1 MTSDMIKCRDPK
13 LGPGATLTE
22 EEANALSGVDG
33 SPNPQKLPEL
43 NKRDD
48 EKVIEGNYGSYI
60 ILGQDRL
67 NNDKE
72 KVYGGGRGQDGC
84 FASAHIDLVAGL
96 DSVSQYLNRTPTLP
110 KNPTSDRDAARV
122 YISQNCDVDDQF
134 QCPLGTLGNVRGRSA
149 VVAKAD
155 QVRIIGRNGI
165 KIISGTDTINSKGRK
180 LRSVAPI
187 DIIAGSE
194 YGMYGQKP
202 GDVVLPSGF
211 PMMQPLARGFHLEEC
226 LKQMFSAIQLLTG
239 ALDFFYQHQQT
250 YNNVIMS
257 HTHPDYVSEAIS
269 LFVSSFGGGKPTEKL
284 YFMGQT
290 GFAKTLPA
298 GVKMGALGI
307 KIKKNFLDLAA
318 VNKLL
323 QLEFLAPNARKSI
336 LSRHIRIN

>member
-1 MTSDMIKCRDPK
+1 MTSNMIKCRDPK
-13 LGPGATLTE
+13 LGPGSTLTE
-22 EEANALSGVDG
+22 EERGAFAGVDG

-48 EKVIEGNYGSYI
+48 EKVIGGNYGSYI
-60 ILGQDRL
+60 ILGSDRL
-67 NNDKE
+67 NNDEIK
-72 KVYGGGRGQDGC
+72 KYGKGRGQQGC
-84 FASAHIDLVAGL
+84 FASAHIDLIAGL
-96 DSVSQYLNRTPTLP
+96 DSASQYLNRVPTLP

-134 QCPLGTLGNVRGRSA
+134 QCPLGTIGNVRARSA

-165 KIISGTDTINSKGRK
+165 KIISGADEINSKGRK

-187 DIIAGSE
+187 DLIAGSE
-194 YGMYGQKP
+194 FGMYGANP
-202 GDVVLPSGF
+202 DDVVLPSGF
-211 PMMQPLARGFHLEEC
+211 PMMQPIPRGFHLQEALLEI
-226 LKQMFSAIQLLTG
+226 LKLIQSVNG
-239 ALDFFYQHQQT
+239 ALDFFYQHQQE

-257 HTHPDYVSEAIS
+257 HTHPDYVAQALS
-269 LFVSSFGGGKPTEKL
+269 LFVSSFGGGRPSEKL
-284 YFMGQT
+284 YFLGQT

-298 GVKMGALGI
+298 GAKLGALGI

-323 QLEFLAPNARKSI
+323 QMEFLAPNARKSI